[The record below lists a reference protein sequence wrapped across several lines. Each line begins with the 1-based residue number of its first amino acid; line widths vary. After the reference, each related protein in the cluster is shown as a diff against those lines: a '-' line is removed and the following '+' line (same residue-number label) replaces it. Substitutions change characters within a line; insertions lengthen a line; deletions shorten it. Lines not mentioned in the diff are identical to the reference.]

1 VHVKFLKT
9 MYNLLR
15 MKQWIKNLFVLTPL
29 FFAKKFTDLNSLF
42 LGIFAFLAFNL
53 ISSVVYII
61 NDICDI
67 EADRKHPRKRFRP
80 IPAGII
86 SLPTAVI
93 IAVFLF
99 LGAASL
105 SLLVNVQFI
114 ICISTYF
121 LLNVLYSFRGKH
133 VVIFDVLCIATGFVL
148 RVIGGAAAISVLPTN
163 WIMMGTFFLAL
174 FLGFGKRRNEY
185 LSLEREKGSHR
196 KVLNHYDENL
206 LNHLIFISC
215 GIAIISYAMY
225 TLSPSDTFNNG
236 DKLIYTVPIVT
247 FILFR
252 YVFIIWKK
260 DEGDPT
266 EVIFHDMV
274 LVGAGFFLLFIIIA
288 LMYTPAF

>member
-1 VHVKFLKT
+1 MKFLKT
-9 MYNLLR
+9 IYHLLR
-15 MKQWIKNLFVLTPL
+15 IKQWVKNLFVLTPL
-29 FFAKKFTDLNSLF
+29 FFAKKLTDINSVM
-42 LGIFAFLAFNL
+42 LGIFAFIAFNM
-53 ISSVVYII
+53 ISSVVYIV

-67 EADRKHPRKRFRP
+67 EADRKHPRKKFRP
-80 IPAGII
+80 IPAGDIP
-86 SLPTAVI
+86 LPAAVI
-93 IAVFLF
+93 IAIILF
-99 LGAASL
+99 SGAGGL
-105 SLLVNVQFI
+105 SLFVNVQFI

-121 LLNVLYSFRGKH
+121 LLNILYSFRGKH

-148 RVIGGAAAISVLPTN
+148 RVIGGAVAIDVLPTN

-174 FLGFGKRRNEY
+174 FLGFGKRRNEF
-185 LSLEREKGSHR
+185 LSLEKEKGAHR

-225 TLSPSDTFNNG
+225 TLSPSEKFNNG
-236 DKLIYTVPIVT
+236 DKLIYTIPIVT

-266 EVIFHDMV
+266 EVVFHDAM
-274 LVGAGFFLLFIIIA
+274 LIGAGFFLLLLIIGLI
-288 LMYTPAF
+288 YGPAF